1 MTEEQT
7 NKIFDEDLY
16 RKILDEAMDEQN
28 KRA

>member
-16 RKILDEAMDEQN
+16 RKILDEEMDEQN